1 MADIVT
7 ASAAVNYLGIASNS
21 ANLTIL
27 SSIALRVDD
36 ILAGLCNRKG
46 DGWLSASHTEALDG
60 NYSDRFVLTYTP
72 IIGTPV
78 ITIDGQTVT
87 STLYT
92 TEASTGI
99 CGIKYSDYDL
109 WFNGEEPRMAAP
121 FTHATD
127 PNFGGGFRNVS
138 VTYVGGYGTTHP
150 IPGDLKQAAFE
161 IIGYLWNRR
170 TRDTGLASKT
180 LGDLSWTAR
189 DPGAWQNLLDE
200 VQSMYLTDL
209 VRKAVLHT

>member
-1 MADIVT
+1 
-7 ASAAVNYLGIASNS
+7 
-21 ANLTIL
+21 
-27 SSIALRVDD
+27 
-36 ILAGLCNRKG
+36 
-46 DGWLSASHTEALDG
+46 
-60 NYSDRFVLTYTP
+60 
-72 IIGTPV
+72 
-78 ITIDGQTVT
+78 
-87 STLYT
+87 
-92 TEASTGI
+92 
-99 CGIKYSDYDL
+99 
-109 WFNGEEPRMAAP
+109 MAAP

-138 VTYVGGYGTTHP
+138 VTYVGGYGTTNA

-161 IIGYLWNRR
+161 LIGYLWNRR

-200 VQSMYLTDL
+200 VQSMYLTDR